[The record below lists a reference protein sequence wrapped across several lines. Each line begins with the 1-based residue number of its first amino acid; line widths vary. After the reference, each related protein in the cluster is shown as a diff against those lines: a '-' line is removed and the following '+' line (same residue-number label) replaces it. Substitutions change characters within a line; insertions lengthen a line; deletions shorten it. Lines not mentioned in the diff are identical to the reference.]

1 MLAAKASRPPFT
13 PDPLNRQ
20 DRRRSAAPI
29 SLITSLAILS
39 TLASQASARAE
50 AHFRARVVS
59 IGDGDTIR
67 VRHGGKVETIRL
79 ACIDAPE
86 MAQVPYGDQARR
98 YLQMR
103 LLLEQEVTIHPFNT
117 DRYGRTVAEV
127 IGDINLNLALVEDG
141 QAFVYPKYLGQ
152 CDAREYLDA
161 EYRASR
167 HRFGIWRVPGGIER
181 PWLFRHGRQQERQQV
196 RQQERQQGR
205 LQGRKQGRV

>member
-1 MLAAKASRPPFT
+1 LSSQVRRRRLAALA
-13 PDPLNRQ
+13 PL
-20 DRRRSAAPI
+20 A
-29 SLITSLAILS
+29 LITSLAVL
-39 TLASQASARAE
+39 TALAWLVPATAKAN
-50 AHFRARVVS
+50 FRARVVS

-67 VRHGGKVETIRL
+67 VRHGAKVETIRL

-98 YLQMR
+98 YLQTR
-103 LLLEQEVTIHPFNT
+103 LRLEQEVTIHPLNT

-141 QAFVYPKYLGQ
+141 LAFVYPKYLGQ

-181 PWLFRHGRQQERQQV
+181 PWLFRHGRQHERQQV
-196 RQQERQQGR
+196 RQQDRLKGR
-205 LQGRKQGRV
+205 